1 MIRPGSLAVAIV
13 IDVLE
18 LCNPILV
25 CIRERLHI
33 RGPAIGNSKSVKGDH

>member
-1 MIRPGSLAVAIV
+1 MIRPGSLAVAMV
-13 IDVLE
+13 IHVLE

-33 RGPAIGNSKSVKGDH
+33 RGSAIGNCKGVKGDH